1 MYFLKASHGILF
13 MWTLW
18 VFLLGLANDK
28 MTSTSFDVSFDLGLG
43 GFVGG

>member
-1 MYFLKASHGILF
+1 MYFLKALNGILF

-18 VFLLGLANDK
+18 VFLANDK